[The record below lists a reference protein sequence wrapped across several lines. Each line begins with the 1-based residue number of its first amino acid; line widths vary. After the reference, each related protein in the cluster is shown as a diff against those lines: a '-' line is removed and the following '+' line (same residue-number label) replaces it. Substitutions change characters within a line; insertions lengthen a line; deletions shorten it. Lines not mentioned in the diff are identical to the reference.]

1 MRRPLS
7 LILPAFALLAG
18 CQPERGASLAEAQRH
33 YAEGQWGDARIE
45 LMNVLKTDPENV
57 DALRLMA
64 RIQVAGG
71 DGEGAA
77 ATLARIGGKAV
88 LPELADMR
96 AEADMLRGRCRDLL
110 AEAPGKAVMSATLRR
125 VRALCAIDGGDTVTA
140 TKEVAAGL
148 AVHSGDA
155 GLQLVAARLALL
167 RGDFSEAG
175 RLVGAARKAK
185 SDEYE
190 VEMVA
195 GAIEQRRANVS
206 GALTHYAAA
215 EKRNP
220 LNSGP
225 LAAQAELLAAV
236 KDKDTLAQ
244 VVDRMR
250 KIAPQSPATGI
261 AAARLA
267 LLRGDPQ
274 GAQEKLLAARQLAGD
289 RPAIQ
294 LLAGQVA
301 MAAGNHDIAI
311 AELSR
316 YLGSGVRDEDAALT
330 LAAAYAASGDP
341 ERAVTAL
348 KPLADLPGP
357 SRSVLAALSRYAKA
371 AGQASAA
378 ANYAARAARP
388 SPARTANLLVRADQA
403 LAAKDWKGAIIAYQA
418 LIDREGVRPNA
429 MMLNNLGWAHFQD
442 GQTDKAIKLLQDAF
456 KQAPDNA
463 SVLDSLGWVL
473 WSSGKDRAAARSYL
487 AKAHRL
493 APANTAIKAHW
504 QAATR

>member
-1 MRRPLS
+1 MYRPLS
-7 LILPAFALLAG
+7 LLLPAFALLAA

-45 LMNVLKTDPENV
+45 LMNFLKTNPDDV
-57 DALRLMA
+57 AALTLMA
-64 RIQVAGG
+64 RIQIAGG

-77 ATLARIGGKAV
+77 ATLTRIGDKASSV
-88 LPELADMR
+88 ELADMS
-96 AEADMLRGRCRDLL
+96 AEADMLRGRCRDVL
-110 AEAPGKAVMSATLRR
+110 AGVPGKIAMSATLRR
-125 VRALCAIDGGDTVTA
+125 VRALCTIDAGDTA
-140 TKEVAAGL
+140 AAAKEVGAGL
-148 AVHSGDA
+148 ADHPRDA

-167 RGDFSEAG
+167 RDDLPEAG
-175 RLVGAARKAK
+175 RLVAAARKGNGNG
-185 SDEYE
+185 YE

-206 GALTHYAAA
+206 GALRHYAAA
-215 EKRNP
+215 EKQNP

-236 KDKDTLAQ
+236 RDEDALAS
-244 VVDRMR
+244 VVDRLRMM
-250 KIAPQSPATGI
+250 APQSAATAV
-261 AAARLA
+261 AATRLA
-267 LLRGDPQ
+267 LLRGN
-274 GAQEKLLAARQLAGD
+274 AQEAQAKLLAVRSLAGD

-294 LLAGQVA
+294 LLTGQVA

-341 ERAVTAL
+341 DRAMATL
-348 KPLADLPGP
+348 KPLADLPDP
-357 SRSVLAALSRYAKA
+357 SRSLLAALARHAKA
-371 AGQASAA
+371 AGQAKAA
-378 ANYAARAARP
+378 ADYAARADRP
-388 SPARTANLLVRADQA
+388 SPARTANLLVRADRA
-403 LAAKDWKGAIIAYQA
+403 LAAKDWKGAIIAYRA

-429 MMLNNLGWAHFQD
+429 MMLNNLGWAYFQD
-442 GQTDKAIKLLQDAF
+442 GQTDRAIELLRDALE
-456 KQAPDNA
+456 QAPDNA

-487 AKAHRL
+487 AKAHKL
-493 APANTAIKAHW
+493 APANAAIKAHW
-504 QAATR
+504 QESNR

>member
-1 MRRPLS
+1 MRRSLS
-7 LILPAFALLAG
+7 LMLPAFALLVA
-18 CQPERGASLAEAQRH
+18 CQPEQGASLDQAQR
-33 YAEGQWGDARIE
+33 YYSEGKWGDARIE
-45 LMNVLKTDPENV
+45 LMNFLKANPDDV
-57 DALRLMA
+57 AALTLMA
-64 RIQVAGG
+64 RIQIAGG
-71 DGEGAA
+71 DGEGAV
-77 ATLARIGGKAV
+77 ATLARIGGKTAST
-88 LPELADMR
+88 ERADMS

-110 AEAPGKAVMSATLRR
+110 AGAPTKIAPSATLRR
-125 VRALCAIDGGDTVTA
+125 VRALCAIDGGDTA
-140 TKEVAAGL
+140 AAAKEVAAGL
-148 AVHSGDA
+148 ADHSGDA
-155 GLQLVAARLALL
+155 GLQLVAARLAVL
-167 RGDFSEAG
+167 RGDLTEAE
-175 RLVGAARKAK
+175 RLVEAARKDK
-185 SDEYE
+185 SNGYE
-190 VEMVA
+190 VEMAA

-206 GALTHYAAA
+206 GALARYAAA
-215 EKRNP
+215 EKHNS

-236 KDKDTLAQ
+236 KDEERLTS
-244 VVDRMR
+244 VVDRLR
-250 KIAPQSPATGI
+250 KMAPQSPATAI

-267 LLRGDPQ
+267 LLRGNAQ
-274 GAQEKLLAARQLAGD
+274 EAQEKLLAARQLADD

-301 MAAGNHDIAI
+301 MAAGHHDIAI

-316 YLGSGVRDEDAALT
+316 YLGSGVRDEDAALA

-341 ERAVTAL
+341 ERAVATL
-348 KPLADLPGP
+348 KPLADLPDP
-357 SRSVLAALSRYAKA
+357 SRLVLAALARHAKA
-371 AGQASAA
+371 AGDAKDA

-388 SPARTANLLVRADQA
+388 SPTRTANLLVRADRA

-442 GQTDKAIKLLQDAF
+442 GDTDKAVELLQDAL

-493 APANTAIKAHW
+493 APANAAIKAHW
-504 QAATR
+504 EAANR

>member
-1 MRRPLS
+1 MRLS
-7 LILPAFALLAG
+7 LLLTLPALALFSA

-33 YAEGQWGDARIE
+33 YAAGQWGDARIE
-45 LMNVLKTDPENV
+45 LMNLLKTEPENV
-57 DALRLMA
+57 AALTLMA
-64 RIQVAGG
+64 RIQIAGG

-77 ATLARIGGKAV
+77 ATLARIGGQAASSELTDMKA
-88 LPELADMR
+88 ES
-96 AEADMLRGRCRDLL
+96 DMLRGRCRDLL
-110 AEAPGKAVMSATLRR
+110 AGAPGKTAMSATLRR
-125 VRALCAIDGGDTVTA
+125 VRALCAIDGGDTA
-140 TKEVAAGL
+140 AAAKEVAAGL
-148 AVHSGDA
+148 AEHSGDA

-167 RGDFSEAG
+167 RGDLSEG
-175 RLVGAARKAK
+175 DRLVEAARKGRG
-185 SDEYE
+185 SGYE

-206 GALTHYAAA
+206 GALRHYAAA
-215 EKRNP
+215 EKHNP

-236 KDKDTLAQ
+236 KDEKVLAS
-244 VVDRMR
+244 VVDRLR
-250 KIAPQSPATGI
+250 RIAPRSPATAI
-261 AAARLA
+261 AATRLA
-267 LLRGDPQ
+267 LLRGDVQ
-274 GAQEKLLAARQLAGD
+274 GAQEKLLAARQLSGD

-341 ERAVTAL
+341 ERAMGTL
-348 KPLADLPGP
+348 EPLAELADA
-357 SRSVLAALSRYAKA
+357 SRSVLAATARYAKA
-371 AGQASAA
+371 AGQSKAA
-378 ANYAARAARP
+378 ADYAARAVKP
-388 SPARTANLLVRADQA
+388 SPGRTANLLVRADRA
-403 LAAKDWKGAIIAYQA
+403 LAAKDWKGAIIAYRA

-442 GQTDKAIKLLQDAF
+442 GQTDTAIELLRDALE
-456 KQAPDNA
+456 QAPDNA

-473 WSSGKDRAAARSYL
+473 WSSGEDRAAARTYL

-493 APANTAIKAHW
+493 APSNAAIKTHW
-504 QAATR
+504 EATNR